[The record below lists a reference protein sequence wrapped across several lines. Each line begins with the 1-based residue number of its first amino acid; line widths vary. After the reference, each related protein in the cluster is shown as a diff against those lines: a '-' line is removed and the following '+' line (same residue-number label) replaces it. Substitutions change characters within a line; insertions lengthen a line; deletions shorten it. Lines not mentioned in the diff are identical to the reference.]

1 MKAYH
6 LLKFLQNVEQQ
17 VKSYGKTL
25 EDVEVN
31 FRRSDDSDIEQTD
44 YVGVDL
50 FDEKTNKVEYSN
62 NGQILNNHESKTFNT
77 PFK

>member
-17 VKSYGKTL
+17 VNSYGKTL

-50 FDEKTNKVEYSN
+50 FDEKTNKV
-62 NGQILNNHESKTFNT
+62 IESIVIMGKY
-77 PFK
+77 

>member
-1 MKAYH
+1 MKANQ

-50 FDEKTNKVEYSN
+50 FDEKTNK
-62 NGQILNNHESKTFNT
+62 IIESIVIMGKY
-77 PFK
+77 

>member
-50 FDEKTNKVEYSN
+50 FDEKTNKV
-62 NGQILNNHESKTFNT
+62 IESIVIMGKY
-77 PFK
+77 

>member
-17 VKSYGKTL
+17 VHSYGKTL

-50 FDEKTNKVEYSN
+50 FDEESNK
-62 NGQILNNHESKTFNT
+62 IIESIVIMGKY
-77 PFK
+77 

>member
-31 FRRSDDSDIEQTD
+31 FRRSDNSDIEQTD

-50 FDEKTNKVEYSN
+50 FDEKTNK
-62 NGQILNNHESKTFNT
+62 IIESIVIMGKY
-77 PFK
+77 

>member
-1 MKAYH
+1 MKANQ

-50 FDEKTNKVEYSN
+50 FDEKTNKV
-62 NGQILNNHESKTFNT
+62 IESVVIMGKY
-77 PFK
+77 

>member
-1 MKAYH
+1 MKANQ

-50 FDEKTNKVEYSN
+50 FDEKTNKV
-62 NGQILNNHESKTFNT
+62 IESIVIMGKY
-77 PFK
+77 

>member
-31 FRRSDDSDIEQTD
+31 
-44 YVGVDL
+44 L
-50 FDEKTNKVEYSN
+50 
-62 NGQILNNHESKTFNT
+62 L
-77 PFK
+77 

>member
-17 VKSYGKTL
+17 VNSYGKTL
-25 EDVEVN
+25 EDVDVN

-50 FDEKTNKVEYSN
+50 FDEESNK
-62 NGQILNNHESKTFNT
+62 IIESIVIMGKY
-77 PFK
+77 

>member
-17 VKSYGKTL
+17 VSSYGKTL
-25 EDVEVN
+25 EDVDVN

-50 FDEKTNKVEYSN
+50 FDEESNK
-62 NGQILNNHESKTFNT
+62 IIESIVIMGKY
-77 PFK
+77 

>member
-1 MKAYH
+1 MKANQ

-17 VKSYGKTL
+17 VNSYGKTL

-50 FDEKTNKVEYSN
+50 FDEKTNKV
-62 NGQILNNHESKTFNT
+62 IESIVIMGKY
-77 PFK
+77 

>member
-17 VKSYGKTL
+17 VNSYGKTL

-50 FDEKTNKVEYSN
+50 FDEESNK
-62 NGQILNNHESKTFNT
+62 IIESIVIMGKY
-77 PFK
+77 

>member
-31 FRRSDDSDIEQTD
+31 FRRSDDSDIGQTE

-50 FDEKTNKVEYSN
+50 FDEKTNKIVESIVIMGKY
-62 NGQILNNHESKTFNT
+62 
-77 PFK
+77 

>member
-1 MKAYH
+1 MKANQ
-6 LLKFLQNVEQQ
+6 LLKFLQAVDKQ
-17 VKSYGKTL
+17 VQGYGKTL

-50 FDEKTNKVEYSN
+50 FDAESNK
-62 NGQILNNHESKTFNT
+62 IIESIVIMGKH
-77 PFK
+77 

>member
-17 VKSYGKTL
+17 VNSYGKTL

-50 FDEKTNKVEYSN
+50 FDEKTNK
-62 NGQILNNHESKTFNT
+62 IIESIVIMGKY
-77 PFK
+77 

>member
-44 YVGVDL
+44 CVGVDL
-50 FDEKTNKVEYSN
+50 YDEKTNKV
-62 NGQILNNHESKTFNT
+62 IESIVIMGKY
-77 PFK
+77 